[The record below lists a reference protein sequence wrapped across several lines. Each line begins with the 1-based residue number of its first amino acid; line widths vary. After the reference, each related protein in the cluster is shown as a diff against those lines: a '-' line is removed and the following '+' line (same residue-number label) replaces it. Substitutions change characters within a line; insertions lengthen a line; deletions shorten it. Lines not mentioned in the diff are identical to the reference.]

1 MKLAI
6 LYEDNEY
13 VFINK
18 PSGILSIPDR
28 HNAEIP
34 NITGALRKIYGNI
47 FIVHRLD
54 RETSGCICFAKDEAT
69 HRYTSKLFETRD
81 VEKFYRG
88 IIHGTPPMPYGR
100 IEEAIMEHPT
110 IKGKMIINAKQGK
123 PSITEYET
131 LESFGMFSYLSF
143 KLLTGRTHQIRI
155 HCSNMGNPLVCDGL
169 YGKDNPVFISSLKKR
184 YHLSKNEEEEMPI
197 LSRIGLHAYQ
207 LTFKHPNGKLLSI
220 EAPLPKDM
228 SAMLNQCRK
237 WLK

>member
-88 IIHGTPPMPYGR
+88 IIHGTPPTPNGR

-110 IKGKMIINAKQGK
+110 IKGKMIIKNAA
-123 PSITEYET
+123 TAE
-131 LESFGMFSYLSF
+131 
-143 KLLTGRTHQIRI
+143 KLVAYFLIG
-155 HCSNMGNPLVCDGL
+155 D
-169 YGKDNPVFISSLKKR
+169 
-184 YHLSKNEEEEMPI
+184 
-197 LSRIGLHAYQ
+197 RIGAKMLRELEEGWRSIHG
-207 LTFKHPNGKLLSI
+207 GKG
-220 EAPLPKDM
+220 LPKP
-228 SAMLNQCRK
+228 LN
-237 WLK
+237 